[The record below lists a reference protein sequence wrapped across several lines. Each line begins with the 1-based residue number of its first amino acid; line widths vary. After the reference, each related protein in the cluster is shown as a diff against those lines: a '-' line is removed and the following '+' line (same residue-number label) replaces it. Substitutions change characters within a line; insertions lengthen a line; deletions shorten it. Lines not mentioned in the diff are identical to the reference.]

1 MYVNFSSLKRL
12 PLRCAGVRNACW
24 GKMSNSS
31 TKESHLRQSWRYL
44 WVFQWFSP
52 GNVMALWDKTCLDF
66 FYEFSQTLIAVTVS
80 RNNSQS
86 TSVCQCIWIISLSP
100 CVTNPFWRCCW
111 YFHPTE
117 TCWTNIKT
125 RRRFNKRHPYV
136 CYIAEPEPWRLND
149 GKSPWNAAEHNA
161 RLFWGVS
168 HETPD
173 RLFFKDRGPAGLVS
187 LVRHSCWGW
196 HEEGFSLKWRND
208 WEGAEL
214 LFPRFLMVFDAPRIL
229 RYLGSET

>member
-31 TKESHLRQSWRYL
+31 TKESHLRQSWRCL
-44 WVFQWFSP
+44 WVFEWFSP

-66 FYEFSQTLIAVTVS
+66 FLWIQSDNDCCNSVSKQFSIYKCMPVYMNNLTLPLCH
-80 RNNSQS
+80 Q
-86 TSVCQCIWIISLSP
+86 
-100 CVTNPFWRCCW
+100 PFLKVVLVFPPNQDLLNK
-111 YFHPTE
+111 YKNTAQVQQ
-117 TCWTNIKT
+117 KT
-125 RRRFNKRHPYV
+125 PVRVLHRRARALV
-136 CYIAEPEPWRLND
+136 AND
-149 GKSPWNAAEHNA
+149 GKSPKVQLNKT
-161 RLFWGVS
+161 LCFFWGVS

-214 LFPRFLMVFDAPRIL
+214 LFPRFLIVFWC
-229 RYLGSET
+229 T